1 MKKEKRGGEKKEIR
15 LFCSLLFIKMANL
28 IYRGMGVVNEYMLL
42 IGNFLRI
49 DECM

>member
-1 MKKEKRGGEKKEIR
+1 MIKKQGGAKKKEIR

-28 IYRGMGVVNEYMLL
+28 IYRGMGVVNEYVLL